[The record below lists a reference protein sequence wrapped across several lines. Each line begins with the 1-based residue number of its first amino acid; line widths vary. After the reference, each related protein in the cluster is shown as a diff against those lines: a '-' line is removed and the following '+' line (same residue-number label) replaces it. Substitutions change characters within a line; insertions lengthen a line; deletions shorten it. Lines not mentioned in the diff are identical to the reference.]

1 MNIHLLSMSR
11 PEDIKPTV
19 ETQTLFK
26 LFVKTFAESIFTK
39 KP

>member
-19 ETQTLFK
+19 ETQALFK
-26 LFVKTFAESIFTK
+26 LLYL
-39 KP
+39 